1 MVAVRAVCG
10 RSFNFTYGQS
20 SHMIE
25 YARGDILKSDAQA
38 LVNTVNCVGVMGRGI
53 ALQFKLKFPEN
64 FRAYEKVCR
73 RDDLKPGR
81 LFVFERGKLFDGKDG
96 PDYIFNFPT
105 KKHWRSPSRL
115 EYVEKGMEALVEE
128 VQERGIT
135 SIAIPPLGC
144 GNGGLDWEDV
154 EAIIERQVKALPGVR
169 VILYPPGYEPTVD
182 DIEVETE
189 RPNMTPG
196 RALVIKLLDI
206 YQEPGYRHGK
216 LEIQKLAYL
225 LQVAGQDLQ
234 LDYVASHYGPFAN
247 NLNHVLQRMEG
258 HFTEGYGNREQD
270 SEIRLLE
277 GAVQEA
283 EEEIG
288 RDQVIEDRLN
298 RVKSVIEGFETPFG
312 LELLTTV
319 LWVVLNTPR
328 IEDSPHE
335 IVSHIHGWNRRK
347 KELFTPR
354 QIEVAWERLRE
365 QGWIGDS
372 ELVSA

>member
-1 MVAVRAVCG
+1 
-10 RSFNFTYGQS
+10 
-20 SHMIE
+20 MIE
-25 YARGDILKSDAQA
+25 YETGDILKANAQA
-38 LVNTVNCVGVMGRGI
+38 LVNTVNCVGVMGKGI

-64 FRAYEKVCR
+64 FRAYEKVCKH
-73 RDDLKPGR
+73 DDLQPGR
-81 LFVFERGKLFDGKDG
+81 LFVFERGKLFKEKEG
-96 PDYIFNFPT
+96 PDYIVNFPT

-115 EYVEKGMEALVEE
+115 EYIEKGMDALVREIKE
-128 VQERGIT
+128 LKIT

-154 EAIIERQVKALPGVR
+154 EAIIEQKMEAVPEVR
-169 VILYPPGYEPTVD
+169 VILYPPGYEPAVD
-182 DIEVETE
+182 DIEVETD

-216 LEIQKLAYL
+216 LEVQKLAYL
-225 LQVAGQDLQ
+225 LQAAGQNLR

-247 NLNHVLQRMEG
+247 NLNHVLQRIEG

-270 SEIRLLE
+270 SEIRLLK

-288 RDQVIEDRLN
+288 RDKEIEDRLE
-298 RVKSVIEGFETPFG
+298 RVQSVIEGFETPFG

-319 LWVVLNTPR
+319 LWAARNNPR
-328 IEDSPHE
+328 IEDSPHQ
-335 IVSHIHGWNRRK
+335 IVNHIHNWNRRK

-372 ELVSA
+372 ELVAV